1 MQVRHPLTLVIKETL
16 PLNLTVENT
25 CVLLQDLHSPFT
37 DVDDGWL
44 VNKVNQKVLMR
55 EFDDYF
61 HLFGLIRPNIPRV
74 LQTARQMGIR
84 VAYSCLGY
92 GRFESPSLFQR
103 ATGLEWDLTTPL
115 GRHPEAWR
123 PLDEEPVFSKPGWSA
138 LANANFTTYLA
149 RNNVQ
154 NVIIMGSMLDFGIRQ
169 TCLELSDRGIQ
180 SLIVGD
186 ASFGLTDAGHIYTND
201 AVTHGLVKIRNTG
214 ELLLLLKTLQEEGS
228 VLI

>member
-16 PLNLTVENT
+16 PLNLTRENT
-25 CVLLQDLHSPFT
+25 CLLLQDLHSPFM
-37 DVDDGWL
+37 DDENGWL

-61 HLFGLIRPNIPRV
+61 HLLRLIRPNIPRV
-74 LQTARQMGIR
+74 LQTARRMGIR

-115 GRHPEAWR
+115 GRHPEEWR

-138 LANANFTTYLA
+138 LANTNFTTFLA
-149 RNNVQ
+149 RNNIN
-154 NVIIMGSMLDFGIRQ
+154 NVIVMGSMLDFGIRQ
-169 TCLELSDRGIQ
+169 TCLDLSDHGIQ
-180 SLIVGD
+180 SLIVSD
-186 ASFGLTDAGHIYTND
+186 AAFGLTDAGHIFTAD
-201 AVTHGLVKIRNTG
+201 AVTHGLVKMRTTG
-214 ELLLLLKTLQEEGS
+214 ELLLLLKTLEHKGS